1 MVKCETTHVSPTA
14 EQLLITRA
22 RTFEKGALTEIFDR
36 YHFGI
41 YSYALRLL
49 GDSELA
55 RECMSATFERF
66 LNGLNRGIGPDAYLQ
81 AYLYRIAHNWIT
93 DYYRKKASAD
103 IPLAA
108 GLVTDAD
115 HDPAQVVAN
124 RMELQ
129 KIRAAMAKLT
139 PEQRQVIS
147 LKYLENWEN
156 EEIAR
161 AMNKP
166 VGAIKS
172 LQHRAIN
179 TLRRLIR

>member
-1 MVKCETTHVSPTA
+1 VALLRISIFCKFPGKNAELDKCDIIHVSPTA

-22 RTFEKGALTEIFDR
+22 RTFEKGALAEIFDR
-36 YHFGI
+36 YYFGI

-49 GDSELA
+49 GDSDLA
-55 RECMSATFERF
+55 RECMSATE
-66 LNGLNRGIGPDAYLQ
+66 
-81 AYLYRIAHNWIT
+81 
-93 DYYRKKASAD
+93 

-108 GLVTDAD
+108 SLVTDPE
-115 HDPAQVVAN
+115 HDPAQAVAR

-129 KIRAAMAKLT
+129 KIRSAMARLT
-139 PEQRQVIS
+139 PEQRQVLS

-156 EEIAR
+156 EQIAQ

-166 VGAIKS
+166 VGAVKS

-179 TLRRLIR
+179 TLRRLIK

>member
-1 MVKCETTHVSPTA
+1 MSPTA
-14 EQLLITRA
+14 EQQLLARA
-22 RTFEKGALTEIFDR
+22 RNFEKGALAEIFDQ

-41 YSYALRLL
+41 YSYSMRLL

-55 RECMSATFERF
+55 RECMSETFHRF
-66 LNGLNRGIGPDAYLQ
+66 LNGLKRGIGPDEYLQ

-93 DYYRKKASAD
+93 DYYRKKASTTL
-103 IPLAA
+103 PL
-108 GLVTDAD
+108 DAD
-115 HDPAQVVAN
+115 LPSDPEEDPSRIVAE
-124 RMELQ
+124 RLEIQRL
-129 KIRAAMAKLT
+129 RTAMAKLT
-139 PEQRQVIS
+139 PDQRQVIS

-172 LQHRAIN
+172 LQHRALEAI
-179 TLRRLIR
+179 RRMVK